1 MDGDLPRDTMSI
13 VQKARLNSITL
24 EKRNL
29 GTHMRAIIGEVTARA
44 NRHLRN
50 QLRCIFC
57 LSELFN
63 RKDSLCSMIATNI
76 L

>member
-1 MDGDLPRDTMSI
+1 MVGSLGFEPRIIGDVYR
-13 VQKARLNSITL
+13 NSHFSFL
-24 EKRNL
+24 L
-29 GTHMRAIIGEVTARA
+29 QFHIIGEVTARA

-63 RKDSLCSMIATNI
+63 RKGSLCSMIATNI

>member
-1 MDGDLPRDTMSI
+1 VVGSLGFEPRIIGDVSR
-13 VQKARLNSITL
+13 NSHFSFL
-24 EKRNL
+24 L
-29 GTHMRAIIGEVTARA
+29 QFYIIGEVTARA

-63 RKDSLCSMIATNI
+63 RKDSLCSMIAANI